1 MEIKDMKKKIR
12 HEKWREEI
20 SECQS
25 SGLQVK
31 EWCENKGLNTNTYY
45 NRLRVIREEILA
57 LSESGVQEIVPV
69 SISSEISVNDTEN
82 TASPTPRDS
91 NRDKAVIRKGD
102 IEIELLERIT
112 QDMIVMFLRGLKE
125 C

>member
-1 MEIKDMKKKIR
+1 MKKKIR

-45 NRLRVIREEILA
+45 NRLRVIREEILERVHIKRA
-57 LSESGVQEIVPV
+57 SKIIANMITERKIESSLS
-69 SISSEISVNDTEN
+69 
-82 TASPTPRDS
+82 
-91 NRDKAVIRKGD
+91 
-102 IEIELLERIT
+102 
-112 QDMIVMFLRGLKE
+112 
-125 C
+125 

>member
-1 MEIKDMKKKIR
+1 MKIKDMKKKIR

-57 LSESGVQEIVPV
+57 RSESEVQEIVPV
-69 SISSEISVNDTEN
+69 SISREISVNETEN
-82 TASPTPRDS
+82 TSSPTARDS
-91 NRDKAVIRKGD
+91 DRDKAIIRRGD
-102 IEIELLERIT
+102 IEIELPEKIT
-112 QDMIVMFLRGLKE
+112 QDMVLMFLRGLKE